1 MLLSLLSCSYASD
14 PYARASVWGPPAAT
28 TTSQLLDDDEHPT
41 NSFADIVLPYAAD
54 PVNQHDCGLPLE
66 PASIPLDQLIAAGKL
81 IDVANIDLSAAD
93 DDVWHQWHRERWV
106 YNAAYRLAP
115 CFIFIVNS
123 TQDAVEATM
132 LAMHNGLTMRIKG
145 AGRNFLDWNTC
156 SDRCLLVSLSGPG
169 IREIEIDDQPGIEP
183 SVTFGAGVQNGELYS
198 RAAES
203 GLAVVSGTCAP
214 VGFAGLALG
223 GGLGILICAST
234 DLRWTT
240 FSA

>member
-1 MLLSLLSCSYASD
+1 MRSETGEQTRRETEKHESANG
-14 PYARASVWGPPAAT
+14 ANSVKPT
-28 TTSQLLDDDEHPT
+28 TD
-41 NSFADIVLPYAAD
+41 
-54 PVNQHDCGLPLE
+54 G
-66 PASIPLDQLIAAGKL
+66 
-81 IDVANIDLSAAD
+81 
-93 DDVWHQWHRERWV
+93 
-106 YNAAYRLAP
+106 
-115 CFIFIVNS
+115 
-123 TQDAVEATM
+123 
-132 LAMHNGLTMRIKG
+132 IKG

-223 GGLGILICAST
+223 GGLGILYAQARTCAGQHSQH
-234 DLRWTT
+234 DGGAAGWQR
-240 FSA
+240 SAGRRPGGG